1 MKPRVTSPRT
11 RPGACQRPEG
21 AASHGPTTH
30 LTPGTPHLHQATAG
44 YEHEDHAQLMN
55 HPMVLLFNDTWQHP
69 NWLKL
74 SDIGALR
81 PVSPGPPSQKN
92 SPHQPCPSP
101 TKLDESFTV

>member
-1 MKPRVTSPRT
+1 MTSPRT
-11 RPGACQRPEG
+11 HPDACQRPEG
-21 AASHGPTTH
+21 AASHGPTTSSTARDTP
-30 LTPGTPHLHQATAG
+30 LTSSAAG

-55 HPMVLLFNDTWQHP
+55 HPTVWLLNDAWQHP